1 MKLYW
6 SPRSPFARKV
16 MIVAHETG
24 LVGRIVCLPTLV
36 FMSQPNR
43 DLMHTNPLGK
53 IPTLVTDDG
62 GVLFD
67 SMVICEYLDSLH
79 QGTRLFPAEGTA
91 RWDALRRHA
100 LGNNMLDNL
109 VLWRNEGLRPQPQ
122 HSAELCDAFDL
133 KIRNA
138 ASSLDDEIE
147 AIATKPVDIGHLTL
161 ACALGYI
168 DFRFPQLA
176 WREGNARLAAW
187 YAAFAQR
194 PSMQHTLPVDTA

>member
-16 MIVAHETG
+16 MIIAHETG
-24 LVGRIVCLPTLV
+24 LAGRIECLPTLV
-36 FMSQPNR
+36 FMSKPNR

-62 GVLFD
+62 KVLYD

-79 QGTRLFPAEGTA
+79 QGSRLFPPGGAA

-109 VLWRNEGLRPQPQ
+109 VLWRNEGLRPQSQ
-122 HSAELCDAFDL
+122 QSAELCAAFDL
-133 KIRNA
+133 KIRSA
-138 ASSLDDEIE
+138 VASIEGEIE
-147 AIATKPVDIGHLTL
+147 AIAAKPVDIGHLTL

-168 DFRFPQLA
+168 DFRFPQMA
-176 WREGNARLAAW
+176 WRGGNARLTDW
-187 YAAFAQR
+187 YATFEQR
-194 PSMQHTLPVDTA
+194 PSMQRTLPVDTA